1 MQRMI
6 QYRRRGLGLV
16 ELLVA
21 MALVIGIMWILAEAF
36 KTGLDMT
43 RELRSTTAMVNQLD
57 GAKAV
62 LSHDLSRDHFL
73 TDNRPGSGPR
83 LSQQRLD
90 WLTKTGA
97 GWMPPRGGFFR
108 IMSPAPTIPASD
120 ADGFSM
126 NTATTCAL
134 HFTAILAPNDR
145 NLYTAKLQNGATYSS
160 RAAEIAYFLV
170 DSGLKTSA
178 TGQTLYKL
186 HRRIRLVAV
195 STDEISQ
202 LRSGLAAGADPNAE
216 LIAGQTNANPNLI
229 QVYTL
234 ENMRFP
240 RIGTYVYRLDISPAT
255 MPGGGQELNAPY
267 FKPGTPY
274 EGTDLLLSHVLSFEV
289 QVDWSPNT
297 GNPAVAGD
305 ELMPSNTFW
314 PRGTGAS
321 PPNWDYPF
329 DSLALA
335 GNTGNNIT
343 YPTQTYGLFDTW
355 GPLPDWNNFALG
367 NNANALP
374 LAVRVR
380 ALKITLRIWDQNTKQ
395 TRQTTIV
402 QEM

>member
-90 WLTKTGA
+90 WLTKTGT

-240 RIGTYVYRLDISPAT
+240 RIGTYVYRLDISPST
-255 MPGGGQELNAPY
+255 MPGGGGTSQE
-267 FKPGTPY
+267 FKAGTPY

-297 GNPAVAGD
+297 TGFTGNTLG
-305 ELMPSNTFW
+305 
-314 PRGTGAS
+314 PRGTGAG
-321 PPNWDYPF
+321 NWDYPF

-335 GNTGNNIT
+335 GNTGNNLT
-343 YPTQTYGLFDTW
+343 LQTQTTGLFDTW